1 MYNVRTVDCRGNI
14 TTDKTTI
21 TVKKHHK
28 ILTHLNFT
36 FENEKKSSLFGVRS
50 YVEAERPFLIPE
62 GSLDNNSHRE

>member
-21 TVKKHHK
+21 TVKKTQHK
-28 ILTHLNFT
+28 ILTHLHFT

-50 YVEAERPFLIPE
+50 
-62 GSLDNNSHRE
+62 